1 MLRTRTLLVT
11 FRLTDDE
18 LERLKIAC
26 DRLGARCLSDFAHST
41 MLSSLVSSE
50 STSEKMPDQE
60 RHILALEASMSRLVN
75 ALAGSNVE
83 FAASER

>member
-1 MLRTRTLLVT
+1 MLRTRTRLVT

-26 DRLGARCLSDFAHST
+26 DRQGARCLSDFARST

-50 STSEKMPDQE
+50 STSDKMLDQE
-60 RHILALEASMSRLVN
+60 RRILALEASMSRLVN

-83 FAASER
+83 LAASER

>member
-1 MLRTRTLLVT
+1 MLRTRTRLVT

-26 DRLGARCLSDFAHST
+26 DRQGARCLSDFARST
-41 MLSSLVSSE
+41 MLSSLSNSE
-50 STSEKMPDQE
+50 SIGDKMLDLE
-60 RHILALEASMSRLVN
+60 RRILAIEASMSRFVS

-83 FAASER
+83 LASSER